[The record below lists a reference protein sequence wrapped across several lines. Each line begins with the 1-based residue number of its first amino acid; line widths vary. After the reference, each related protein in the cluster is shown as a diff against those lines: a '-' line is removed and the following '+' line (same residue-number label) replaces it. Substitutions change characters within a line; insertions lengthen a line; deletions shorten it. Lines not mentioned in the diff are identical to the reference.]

1 MKNWC
6 FWTVVLDKTLESSL
20 DCKPLNPK
28 RNQPWIFIGRTDA
41 EADAPILWP
50 PDAKSWLTGKDPDTG
65 KDWRQEEKGVTEA
78 EMVGWHHQLNRHELS
93 KLQEMVKDREAYRA
107 VVHGVAELD
116 MTEWLKNNT
125 CWKLLPK
132 SCFIRCF
139 PTNILEG
146 FCIPYADFS
155 TLHSHSK
162 DLKIIYGEL
171 HKGTVWWFLKNLKT
185 ELLYNQTIPCLSM

>member
-6 FWTVVLDKTLESSL
+6 FWNVVLDKTLESSL
-20 DCKPLNPK
+20 DWKSVSPK
-28 RNQPWIFIGRTDA
+28 GNKPWIFIGRTDA
-41 EADAPILWP
+41 EADAPKLWP
-50 PDAKSWLTGKDPDTG
+50 PDAKSRLTGKDPDAG
-65 KDWRQEEKGVTEA
+65 KDGRQEEKGVTEA
-78 EMVGWHHQLNRHELS
+78 EMVRWHHRLNRHELS
-93 KLQEMVKDREAYRA
+93 KLQEMVKNREAYHT
-107 VVHGVAELD
+107 VVHGVAELH
-116 MTEWLKNNT
+116 MTEWVNNT

-162 DLKIIYGEL
+162 DLKTTYGEL

-185 ELLYNQTIPCLSM
+185 GLLCNQTIPLLST